1 VALVGI
7 GTEYLAPEASAP
19 AVAATDAKAQ
29 TAPLERDGTTL
40 RETCDIAQ
48 LCYDVLFIG

>member
-1 VALVGI
+1 MVGI

-29 TAPLERDGTTL
+29 TAPLYL
-40 RETCDIAQ
+40 W
-48 LCYDVLFIG
+48 